1 MPKVVQLRSAGVSAI
16 FDVTAAAPPRLL
28 HWGADPGELDET
40 ALAAIAE
47 TADPPVLNSSMDRP
61 RRFGLLPTEAE
72 GWSGSPGIAG
82 HLDGN
87 HTTPRFALTS
97 YDVTAGELL
106 LRLDDA
112 ITGLELALRYRLDQY
127 GVLTAGA
134 EVHRPAGEGRFDL
147 AELRILLPLPERAGE
162 ILDLTGKWCRERSP
176 QRTPVRDGAHR
187 RAVRRGRTG
196 HDAALLTV
204 VGTPGFGF
212 RSGEVWATHVAWSG
226 DQEYVVERLPEG
238 AGVNRSVLG
247 GGELLRAGEI
257 RLAAGDTY
265 RSPEL
270 VFAWSGQGLDGLS
283 ERLHAHV
290 RAFAAHPAS
299 PRPVVLNTW
308 EAVYFDH
315 DLERLTALAERA
327 AQIGV
332 ERFVLDDGWFA
343 GRRGDHAGLGDWWVD
358 ADVWPKGL
366 GPLVERVHGLGMQF
380 GLWVEPEMVNLDS
393 DLVREHPSWLLS
405 PEAGVPVPWRNQYVL
420 DVANPEASAYLL
432 ERLDALVT
440 EYGIDFLKWDH
451 NRDLHEAV
459 DAGGPGVHRQT
470 SALYALLDELI
481 ARHPSLEI
489 ESCASGGA
497 RVDLGILQRTHRVWA
512 SDCNDP
518 VERQSIQRWTG
529 LLLPPELV
537 GGHVGPATAH
547 TTHRSTDL
555 SFRLA
560 TALFGHAGLEWDL
573 TACSAEELEVLKA
586 WTGLYRELRELLHG
600 GTTVRADVLDPET
613 LLSGVVA
620 PDRSKAVYSWAR
632 LGTSS
637 AAHSGRI
644 TLPGLDPSKVYQ
656 VRVRTEMG
664 LPHRH
669 EVAAPSWYTEG
680 VTLPG
685 AVLASLGLP
694 FPTLAP
700 AQATVIHL
708 TAV

>member
-1 MPKVVQLRSAGVSAI
+1 MSEVVQLRSAGVAAI
-16 FDVTAAAPPRLL
+16 FDVPPAGSPRLL
-28 HWGADPGELDET
+28 HWGADPGELDQT
-40 ALAAIAE
+40 ALTAIAA
-47 TADPPVLNSSMDRP
+47 TADPPVLNSSVDRP
-61 RRFGLLPTEAE
+61 RRFALLPTEAE
-72 GWSGSPGIAG
+72 GWSGSPGFAG
-82 HLDGN
+82 HLAGTN
-87 HTTPRFALTS
+87 TTPRFILTS
-97 YDVTAGELL
+97 YDLDTAELVV
-106 LRLDDA
+106 RMADSV
-112 ITGLELALRYRLDQY
+112 TGLELTLRYRLDRY
-127 GVLTAGA
+127 GVLTANA
-134 EVHRPAGEGRFDL
+134 EVHRASGDGVYDL
-147 AELRILLPLPERAGE
+147 AELRLLLPLPERAAE

-196 HDAALLTV
+196 HDAPLLTV

-212 RSGEVWATHVAWSG
+212 RSGEVWAAHVAWSG

-238 AGVNRSVLG
+238 AGANHAVLG

-265 RSPEL
+265 RSPDL
-270 VFAWSGQGLDGLS
+270 VFAWSADGLDGLS

-290 RAFAAHPAS
+290 RAFAAHPSS
-299 PRPVVLNTW
+299 PRPLVLNTW

-315 DLERLTALAERA
+315 DLDRLTALAERA

-358 ADVWPKGL
+358 PDVWPKGL
-366 GPLVERVHGLGMQF
+366 GPLVDRVHALGMQF

-393 DLVREHPSWLLS
+393 DLVREHPSWLLG
-405 PEAGVPVPWRNQYVL
+405 PDAGTPVPWRNQYVL
-420 DVANPEASAYLL
+420 DVANPDASAYLL
-432 ERLDALVT
+432 ERIDALVT

-459 DAGGPGVHRQT
+459 SNGAPGVHRQT
-470 SALYALLDELI
+470 KALYALLDELI
-481 ARHPSLEI
+481 ARHPALEI

-547 TTHRSTDL
+547 TTHRTTDL

-573 TACSAEELEVLKA
+573 TSCTAEELETLTA
-586 WTGLYRELRELLHG
+586 WTGLYKELRPLLHG
-600 GTTVRADVLDPET
+600 GTTVRADVLDSET

-620 PDRSKAVYSWAR
+620 ADRTEAVYTWAR
-632 LGTSS
+632 LGTSG
-637 AAHSGRI
+637 AAQSGRI
-644 TLPGLDPSKVYQ
+644 TFPGLDPARIYQ
-656 VRVRTEMG
+656 VRVRTE
-664 LPHRH
+664 
-669 EVAAPSWYTEG
+669 
-680 VTLPG
+680 
-685 AVLASLGLP
+685 LGLP
-694 FPTLAP
+694 QLHEIAEPTWYTDGITISGAILTTLGLPLPTLAP
-700 AQATVIHL
+700 AHAAVLHL
-708 TAV
+708 TEA